1 MAVHNG
7 IIRARKTKGH
17 GIVFLPDFIAK
28 KYFDAGVI
36 SRCLEDYHSP
46 IMNFYAVYPNGQNI
60 SKKLQIFIDF
70 LIKQFKK
77 LSS

>member
-1 MAVHNG
+1 M
-7 IIRARKTKGH
+7 
-17 GIVFLPDFIAK
+17 AK
-28 KYFDAGVI
+28 KYFDVGVI

-46 IMNFYAVYPNGQNI
+46 NMNFYAVYPNGQNI

>member
-1 MAVHNG
+1 VSTKLVAIHYVPKDMASSSYQ
-7 IIRARKTKGH
+7 I
-17 GIVFLPDFIAK
+17 LLLK